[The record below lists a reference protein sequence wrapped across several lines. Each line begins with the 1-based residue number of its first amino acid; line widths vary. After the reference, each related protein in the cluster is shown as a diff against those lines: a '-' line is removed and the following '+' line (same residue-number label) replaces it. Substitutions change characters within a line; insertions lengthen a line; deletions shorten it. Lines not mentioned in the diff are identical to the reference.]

1 MQLKFGV
8 WRWYSPVNL
17 VDGDDNEDPPSAIVP
32 RILSLTGYSSLSELM
47 GAMNDAQ
54 RNELPESL
62 HAKLLRIF
70 CADRFE
76 DEEFTFREIEI
87 YHDDESITLPYP
99 CRPEKLPEVDLKIA
113 AFNVSEKSKKRVKV
127 GARIGASTDHFL
139 VPATPGDAA
148 FCKLFLL
155 RGKSLMDD
163 LSGADREVLK
173 AWLVGHGVDSTLAE
187 SALDSEDF
195 KMDLS
200 NQILDRIEE
209 IISIVGASALSEEGA
224 DTRYLLEGDEEKGF
238 SAAETGAVPNGG

>member
-1 MQLKFGV
+1 MDFKFGV
-8 WRWYSPVNL
+8 WRWYAPVNL

-32 RILSLTGYSSLSELM
+32 RILSLTEYSSVSELM
-47 GAMNDAQ
+47 GALNDAQ
-54 RNELPESL
+54 RNELPEPL

-87 YHDDESITLPYP
+87 YHDGESINLPYP
-99 CRPEKLPEVDLKIA
+99 CRPEKPPEVDLKIA

-148 FCKLFLL
+148 FCKRFLL
-155 RGKSLMDD
+155 GGKSLTDE
-163 LSGADREVLK
+163 LSGADRKALK
-173 AWLVGHGVDSTLAE
+173 TWLVGHGVDSNLAE
-187 SALDSEDF
+187 SAIDSEDF
-195 KMDLS
+195 RIELS

-209 IISIVGASALSEEGA
+209 IISIVGASALSEVGA
-224 DTRYLLEGDEEKGF
+224 DTRYLLEGEEEKGF
-238 SAAETGAVPNGG
+238 SAAGAGTIPNGG